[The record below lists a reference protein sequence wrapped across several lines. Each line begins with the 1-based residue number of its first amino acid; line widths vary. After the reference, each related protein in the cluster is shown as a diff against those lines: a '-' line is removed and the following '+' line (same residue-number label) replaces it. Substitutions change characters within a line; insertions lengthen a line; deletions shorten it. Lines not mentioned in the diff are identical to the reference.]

1 MTTRDGNGY
10 ESETV
15 LKNLREML
23 SRSLSQSDEQPPGER
38 ERALKLATA
47 TLLIE
52 VMRAD
57 YRENLTEN
65 EVVFAQLKRFF
76 DLSEDAALLLVKEA
90 EREADHAVSLQG
102 FTRLLHERL
111 SLDEK
116 HSVIEMLWRVALAD
130 EHLDKHED
138 HLVRKLADL
147 LYVSH
152 GDLIRIR
159 NAVLDA

>member
-1 MTTRDGNGY
+1 M
-10 ESETV
+10 

-23 SRSLSQSDEQPPGER
+23 GRSLGATEEQTREER
-38 ERALKLATA
+38 EHALKLATA
-47 TLLIE
+47 ALLIE
-52 VMRAD
+52 VVRAD
-57 YRENLTEN
+57 YHENLTEN
-65 EVVFAQLKRFF
+65 EAVFAQLKQFF
-76 DLSEDAALLLVKEA
+76 DLSESEASLLVREA

-102 FTRLLHERL
+102 FTRQLHEQL
-111 SLDEK
+111 SLGEK

-152 GDLIRIR
+152 ADLIRIR
-159 NAVLDA
+159 NVVLDS

>member
-1 MTTRDGNGY
+1 MRNI
-10 ESETV
+10 
-15 LKNLREML
+15 REL
-23 SRSLSQSDEQPPGER
+23 LSQSLSAGGEEAPADR

-65 EVVFAQLKRFF
+65 EMVFSQLKRYF
-76 DLSEDAALLLVKEA
+76 DLSEDDAFLLVQEA

-111 SLDEK
+111 SLEEK
-116 HSVIEMLWRVALAD
+116 HAVVEMLWRVAMAD
-130 EHLDKHED
+130 EHLDMHED
-138 HLVRKLADL
+138 HLVRKIADL

-152 GDLIRIR
+152 TDLIRIR
-159 NAVLDA
+159 NTVLDS

>member
-1 MTTRDGNGY
+1 M
-10 ESETV
+10 
-15 LKNLREML
+15 LKNIRELL
-23 SRSLSQSDEQPPGER
+23 SRSLSSDNEDTPADR

-47 TLLIE
+47 TLLVEI
-52 VMRAD
+52 MRAD

-65 EVVFAQLKRFF
+65 EMVFSQLKRHF
-76 DLSEDAALLLVKEA
+76 DLSEDDALLLVQEA

-111 SLDEK
+111 SVGEK
-116 HSVIEMLWRVALAD
+116 HAIVEMLWRVAMAD

-138 HLVRKLADL
+138 HLVRKIADL

-152 GDLIRIR
+152 ADLIRIR
-159 NAVLDA
+159 NTVLDS